1 MEAINRNVRWTS
13 QSLSGPPTDGL
24 DLSVFPLT
32 RPSSHKGGEADLKS
46 DTGAMPMGMGDKD
59 EVVREAYD
67 GMALNVQDIDA
78 YWLRFSCSSDLSAE
92 GSDLPVTMKRG
103 DLNDTP
109 KRRSKRLAEQA
120 RLESLRQRK
129 IAHRG
134 HKIGDTQEDPL
145 FIPLDEEKEVVVLL
159 PPKSKVSSPVNPNYD
174 SDYQEFLAEFLADE
188 PPVIALPTPPP
199 AAKPDASPS
208 PTPAP
213 TSPWIDPPSPLN
225 PVPSSVTGDSP
236 VRAPSST

>member
-1 MEAINRNVRWTS
+1 
-13 QSLSGPPTDGL
+13 
-24 DLSVFPLT
+24 
-32 RPSSHKGGEADLKS
+32 
-46 DTGAMPMGMGDKD
+46 MPMGMGDKD
-59 EVVREAYD
+59 KVVREAYD

-78 YWLRFSCSSDLSAE
+78 YWLRFSWSSDLSAE
-92 GSDLPVTMKRG
+92 GSDLPVSLLPLITHCLHSVCPNRVTMKRG

-159 PPKSKVSSPVNPNYD
+159 PPKSKVSSPVNPDYD

-208 PTPAP
+208 QTPAP